1 MTAERV
7 TSASAPSRRW
17 WGDGRTHTRLGTAV
31 YVVAV
36 LNISTGL
43 LHTWRVRLGQLTD
56 LLPGALSSAA
66 AAATVVAGVYL
77 FALGHA
83 LKRRKRRALR
93 AASALLVLSVGLNI
107 VKEAPV
113 SALVSATVLLLLV
126 LARGEFFAVG
136 DQSTRWRAVWSFFA
150 LLTFSILVGTGVY
163 WANDDAISG
172 GWPGLTQVVVAVLAG
187 MVGVTSSVQLG
198 ETRAEDV
205 IGALL
210 LGLGLMTSLTTIY
223 LVLRSP
229 EPRPRLT
236 TDDESRVRELLDKY
250 PDSLGYFAL
259 RDDKAVVWSPT
270 GKSAIGYRVI
280 SGVML
285 AAGDPI
291 GDPEAWPGAIREFCA
306 QAELH
311 AWTPAV
317 LGCSEQGGRVWT
329 RETGF
334 DALELGDEAIIDT
347 ATFSL
352 EGRAMRN
359 VRQMVNRVRRAGYE
373 CEVMRVRDMLPE
385 RRRAIIRDADA
396 WRGTATERGFSM
408 ALGRVADARDPNSVV
423 ATASKDGVV
432 RGVLQFAPWGREGM
446 SLDLMR
452 RDRAADAGLSDLLI
466 VDAIA
471 ASAALGM
478 RQVSLNFAVFRS
490 ALEGGEKLG
499 AGPVLRM
506 WCRLLVFVSRWFQ
519 IESLYRFNAKFQPA
533 WNPRFIVYPSASTLP
548 RIALAALEAEAFLV
562 WPRLPAL
569 LGGKS

>member
-150 LLTFSILVGTGVY
+150 LLTFSISSAHVY

-172 GWPGLTQVVVAVLAG
+172 GWPGLTQVVVAVLADG
-187 MVGVTSSVQLG
+187 GGDSSVQLG

-210 LGLGLMTSLTTIY
+210 LGLG
-223 LVLRSP
+223 
-229 EPRPRLT
+229 
-236 TDDESRVRELLDKY
+236 
-250 PDSLGYFAL
+250 
-259 RDDKAVVWSPT
+259 
-270 GKSAIGYRVI
+270 
-280 SGVML
+280 
-285 AAGDPI
+285 
-291 GDPEAWPGAIREFCA
+291 
-306 QAELH
+306 
-311 AWTPAV
+311 
-317 LGCSEQGGRVWT
+317 
-329 RETGF
+329 
-334 DALELGDEAIIDT
+334 
-347 ATFSL
+347 
-352 EGRAMRN
+352 
-359 VRQMVNRVRRAGYE
+359 
-373 CEVMRVRDMLPE
+373 
-385 RRRAIIRDADA
+385 
-396 WRGTATERGFSM
+396 
-408 ALGRVADARDPNSVV
+408 
-423 ATASKDGVV
+423 
-432 RGVLQFAPWGREGM
+432 
-446 SLDLMR
+446 
-452 RDRAADAGLSDLLI
+452 
-466 VDAIA
+466 
-471 ASAALGM
+471 
-478 RQVSLNFAVFRS
+478 
-490 ALEGGEKLG
+490 
-499 AGPVLRM
+499 
-506 WCRLLVFVSRWFQ
+506 
-519 IESLYRFNAKFQPA
+519 
-533 WNPRFIVYPSASTLP
+533 
-548 RIALAALEAEAFLV
+548 
-562 WPRLPAL
+562 
-569 LGGKS
+569 